1 MKVLQF
7 PTGEVKK
14 ITFLRGGE
22 THPSRACRAERNA
35 DAIADGLEKIAG
47 HIRARE
53 AESQP
58 YGVLLVL
65 MSEDG
70 TETAHIGAAYAEIL
84 KGIQDAT
91 NAMHIK
97 MAERSAKFVQYGN
110 PKVKE

>member
-1 MKVLQF
+1 MRVLQF

-14 ITFLRGGE
+14 IVFLRGGE
-22 THPSRACRAERNA
+22 TSPSRACRAEQNA

-53 AESQP
+53 AEAQP

-70 TETAHIGAAYAEIL
+70 TETAHIGAAYREIL
-84 KGIQDAT
+84 KAIQDAT
-91 NAMHIK
+91 SDIHGK
-97 MAERSAKFVQYGN
+97 MAERSAKLVNY
-110 PKVKE
+110 KRRK